1 MTLLYLQATI
11 IISKLKRLFM
21 VKFFLS
27 LLLCSTLLFSAVNVN
42 RANSAQLQTL
52 NGIGPT
58 KAQEIINYRKSHG
71 SFKSVD
77 ELVNVKGIG
86 PKTLQ
91 KMKSQVA
98 IR

>member
-1 MTLLYLQATI
+1 
-11 IISKLKRLFM
+11 M
-21 VKFFLS
+21 VKFILALIFF
-27 LLLCSTLLFSAVNVN
+27 STLLFSAINVN
-42 RANSAQLQTL
+42 KANSAQLQTL

-71 SFKSVD
+71 GFKTVE

-86 PKTLQ
+86 PKSLM

-98 IR
+98 IN

>member
-1 MTLLYLQATI
+1 MIRLILLFILMT
-11 IISKLKRLFM
+11 S
-21 VKFFLS
+21 
-27 LLLCSTLLFSAVNVN
+27 LLFSAINVN

-58 KAQEIINYRKSHG
+58 KAQEIIKYRKAHG
-71 SFKSVD
+71 GFKTVD

-86 PKTLQ
+86 PKTLL